1 MAIIAMNSAA
11 TGLKALSTQLDVI
24 SNNIANAN
32 NDGFKSSRVNFE
44 DLLYQYQQEPGTKNS
59 NGDVRP
65 TGVAIGYGT
74 RVAGTQLDM
83 TQGSS
88 TQTGRDLDVLIK
100 GDGFF
105 RVKVPTGQGD
115 GLAYTR
121 TGKFFIN
128 PDGNLVLNSGDGYK
142 LDPPVQIPAN
152 ATNITIGQD
161 GRVSYQQAGQS
172 GVTDSGQQIQLARFV
187 NPQGLLQIG
196 GNLYQRTDAS
206 GPETLNNPGLDGTG
220 QLQQGFT
227 ETSNVDPVKELVDL
241 IKTQRTFELNS
252 QSIQAADQM
261 LQQIGNLRH

>member
-11 TGLKALSTQLDVI
+11 TGLRALSTQLDVI

-44 DLLYQYQQEPGTKNS
+44 DILYDYQQEPGTKNA
-59 NGDVRP
+59 NNDIRP
-65 TGVAIGYGT
+65 TGIAVGYGT
-74 RVAGTQLDM
+74 RISGTQLNM
-83 TQGSS
+83 TQGSA
-88 TQTGRDLDVLIK
+88 TQTGGDLDVMIK
-100 GDGFF
+100 GNGFF
-105 RVKVPTGQGD
+105 QVKTPAGQGD

-128 PDGNLVLNSGDGYK
+128 SEGSLVLNSSEGYK
-142 LDPPVQIPAN
+142 LEPPITIPAT
-152 ATNITIGQD
+152 ATNIAIGQD
-161 GRVSYQQAGQS
+161 GRVTYMEAGSTATTEAGQ
-172 GVTDSGQQIQLARFV
+172 IKLARFA

-196 GNLYQRTDAS
+196 GNLFQRSDAS
-206 GPETLNNPGLDGTG
+206 GPVQTLDPGTEGVGT
-220 QLQQGFT
+220 LQQGFV

-261 LQQIGNLRH
+261 LQQIGNLRR